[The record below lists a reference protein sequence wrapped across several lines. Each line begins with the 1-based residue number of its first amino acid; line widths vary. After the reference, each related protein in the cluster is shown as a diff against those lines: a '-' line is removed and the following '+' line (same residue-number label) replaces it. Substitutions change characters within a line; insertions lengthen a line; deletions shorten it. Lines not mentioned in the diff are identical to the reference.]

1 MITLT
6 NKQTNYAIENIGE
19 TLKITGT
26 VAVAEDKR
34 IISFNG
40 NFNTLEGNYVGNF
53 YYNENENGKSNR
65 SINDTDTDK
74 YEDAD
79 ELLDNTI
86 KELKQTVEEL

>member
-6 NKQTNYAIENIGE
+6 NKQTNYTIENVGE

-40 NFNTLEGNYVGNF
+40 NFSTLEGNYVGNF

-65 SINDTDTDK
+65 SVNDTDTDK

>member
-6 NKQTNYAIENIGE
+6 NKQTNYSVANEDANIK
-19 TLKITGT
+19 LTGSVSFT
-26 VAVAEDKR
+26 EQGR

-40 NFNTLEGNYVGNF
+40 TFMTEEVPYVGNF

-65 SINDTDTDK
+65 SVSDVDTDK

-79 ELLDNTI
+79 ALLDTTI
-86 KELKQTVEEL
+86 KELKTAISEL